1 MIARAKGPAAVIASL
16 SLVFLVA
23 GCQGGKIADLESQV
37 NHCQQIV
44 EARNKTFMFSRGAT
58 QGDVVKWWKSTWI
71 TGRAL
76 GLMIM
81 DLELQHLKP
90 STAKGYATYTLYK
103 DTRNEI
109 LLDVP
114 LAAMEDRNPAPCM
127 NNRSQLRVAG
137 KGKGIAVD
145 VNPWCN
151 EVYGIDEVDIRLFWL
166 SANEAPLVEIVTNG
180 PACVPA
186 VLYRLND
193 RTGSYEKAA
202 ENCGG

>member
-1 MIARAKGPAAVIASL
+1 MIVRAKGTAAIIIFL

-37 NHCQQIV
+37 NHYQQIV
-44 EARNKTFMFSRGAT
+44 EARNKTFVFPKGAT
-58 QGDVVKWWKSTWI
+58 REDVVNWWKSSWI

-90 STAKGYATYTLYK
+90 SSAKGYDTYTLYK
-103 DTRNEI
+103 SARNEI

-114 LAAMEDRNPAPCM
+114 TAAMENGIPTTCGS
-127 NNRSQLRVAG
+127 NRSILRVAG
-137 KGKGIAVD
+137 RGKGAAVEL
-145 VNPWCN
+145 NPWCS

-166 SANEAPLVEIVTNG
+166 SADEVPLVEIVTNG

-186 VLYRLND
+186 VLYRFND